1 MIEAYSWYVH
11 DVDPEE
17 LDVGDHIYTWVSM
30 FHTSHG
36 LVYKILE
43 ATDPPVHDGEAQDDL
58 LDRIIVLHLSFDEDR
73 SGAEIRCTSLRTF
86 LSCGSKGLECGLKR
100 ARYEVSRAEHMM
112 KLPGTC
118 YPFEP
123 SSIVDVLRRAEALIQ
138 ASELHPYNLRSLTQ
152 ANCEHI
158 IVWCKTGQW
167 RSFQVENV
175 VALARRAVFVLAGI
189 AACRGASSGP
199 GSQGPSLLAPLI
211 GGALLWKVTQQD
223 VDDAERRDMPP
234 PFVSN
239 AELRTCAIL
248 PGSATKHDL
257 AQVHIATGK
266 GAESFSKDVETN
278 TEEDDDADYVVIED
292 MRASKEFIVVPN
304 IVPPAI
310 RVAQSA

>member
-1 MIEAYSWYVH
+1 MIEAYSWFVH

-17 LDVGDHIYTWVSM
+17 LDIGDHIYTWASM

-43 ATDPPVHDGEAQDDL
+43 KATDPPVDDGEAQDDL

-123 SSIVDVLRRAEALIQ
+123 SSIVDVLHRAEALIQ

-175 VALARRAVFVLAGI
+175 VALARRAAFVLAGI

-223 VDDAERRDMPP
+223 VEGAERRDMPP
-234 PFVSN
+234 LFVSN
-239 AELRTCAIL
+239 AELRSCAIL
-248 PGSATKHDL
+248 AGIGSATRHDL
-257 AQVHIATGK
+257 PQVQIATGK
-266 GAESFSKDVETN
+266 GLEASGKDVETN
-278 TEEDDDADYVVIED
+278 AEEDDDADYVVIED
-292 MRASKEFIVVPN
+292 MRASKEFIVVA
-304 IVPPAI
+304 PAI